1 MLVNEEESKKIKW
14 SLYGQVA
21 KLLKS
26 SRLRYEE
33 TILFLFLLQNRW
45 GWVGEQ
51 YTITEWALLSFWGS
65 PPLGSSCPPAEE
77 SLSMPETSEKGRN
90 YLKVIQT

>member
-1 MLVNEEESKKIKW
+1 MTPSNNSKRLLFLSLTCFKHLKGEEFSFIFKGLFYLWNVVLVNEEESKKIKW

-45 GWVGEQ
+45 GG
-51 YTITEWALLSFWGS
+51 G
-65 PPLGSSCPPAEE
+65 
-77 SLSMPETSEKGRN
+77 
-90 YLKVIQT
+90 

>member
-14 SLYGQVA
+14 SLYGQVD

-45 GWVGEQ
+45 GGVNN
-51 YTITEWALLSFWGS
+51 ILLLNGPSFLSGG
-65 PPLGSSCPPAEE
+65 PPH
-77 SLSMPETSEKGRN
+77 
-90 YLKVIQT
+90 